1 MSCLCTQMRNTKNGQ
16 TNGKCCLNLL
26 LFKMN
31 NQNIA
36 LNYGIRSGDL
46 TTAEFCRVLSLQM
59 NCKRQLLAC
68 TGKLDL
74 V

>member
-1 MSCLCTQMRNTKNGQ
+1 MRNTKNGQ
-16 TNGKCCLNLL
+16 TNGKYCLNLL
-26 LFKMN
+26 LFKTN

-46 TTAEFCRVLSLQM
+46 TTAEFCDVPSLRM

-68 TGKLDL
+68 TGQLDL